1 MEQKLY
7 PSLTPATANATASP
21 TAPPPAPYDVESMI
35 NKHLQSE
42 LQKVNSF
49 NNSIQN
55 ISLMMKYYEME
66 ENKYKQKYNKYK
78 LINNL
83 INSLDGIIVIGT
95 TSASISLSITGV
107 GIIVVPIAAGVGC
120 TTGILVKICSSYLK
134 KKEQNY
140 KLKYTI
146 IQKTLDDFRQLY
158 VASLKDNCIDEK
170 EYHRFVTQFENYQAT
185 ANAASQEIHTKSR
198 AASRTA
204 SHTASHTKSQVASR
218 ATANAA
224 LHATATTAS
233 HTPPT
238 IPLKPHNFL

>member
-7 PSLTPATANATASP
+7 PSLTP
-21 TAPPPAPYDVESMI
+21 TAPPSAPYDVESMI
-35 NKHLQSE
+35 NKQMQSALQNE

-55 ISLMMKYYEME
+55 ISLMMKYYELE
-66 ENKYKQKYNKYK
+66 EKKYKKKYTKYK
-78 LINNL
+78 LIKNL
-83 INSLDGIIVIGT
+83 INSFDGIIVIGT

-158 VASLKDNCIDEK
+158 VTSLKDNHIDEK
-170 EYHRFVTQFENYQAT
+170 EYHRFVTQFENYQVASRAT
-185 ANAASQEIHTKSR
+185 AN
-198 AASRTA
+198 TA
-204 SHTASHTKSQVASR
+204 SHTKSHTKSQVASH
-218 ATANAA
+218 ATAN
-224 LHATATTAS
+224 TAS

>member
-7 PSLTPATANATASP
+7 PSLTPTAS
-21 TAPPPAPYDVESMI
+21 PPAPYDIESMI
-35 NKHLQSE
+35 NKRLQSALQNE

-66 ENKYKQKYNKYK
+66 EKKYKQKYNKYK

-83 INSLDGIIVIGT
+83 INSLDGIIVIAT

-120 TTGILVKICSSYLK
+120 TTGILVKICSSHLK

-158 VASLKDNCIDEK
+158 VTSLKDNHIDEK
-170 EYHRFVTQFENYQAT
+170 EYHRFVTQFENYQV
-185 ANAASQEIHTKSR
+185 ASQEIHTKSR
-198 AASRTA
+198 
-204 SHTASHTKSQVASR
+204 TASHTKSQVASHT
-218 ATANAA
+218 TANAA
-224 LHATATTAS
+224 ATATAS

>member
-7 PSLTPATANATASP
+7 PSLTPATANATAS
-21 TAPPPAPYDVESMI
+21 PPAPYDVESMI

-198 AASRTA
+198 AAS
-204 SHTASHTKSQVASR
+204 HTASHTKSQVASR

-224 LHATATTAS
+224 LHAAATATANTAS

>member
-1 MEQKLY
+1 
-7 PSLTPATANATASP
+7 
-21 TAPPPAPYDVESMI
+21 MI

-185 ANAASQEIHTKSR
+185 ANATANAASQEIHTKSR
-198 AASRTA
+198 VASRELSHTA
-204 SHTASHTKSQVASR
+204 SHTASHTKSQV
-218 ATANAA
+218 
-224 LHATATTAS
+224 AS

>member
-21 TAPPPAPYDVESMI
+21 PAPYDVESMI
-35 NKHLQSE
+35 NKHLQSALQSE

-198 AASRTA
+198 AAS
-204 SHTASHTKSQVASR
+204 HTASHTKSQVASR

-224 LHATATTAS
+224 LHATASTAS

>member
-7 PSLTPATANATASP
+7 PSLTPTASP

-95 TSASISLSITGV
+95 TLASISLSITGV

-120 TTGILVKICSSYLK
+120 TTGILVKISSSYLK

-158 VASLKDNCIDEK
+158 VTSLKDNCIDEK

-185 ANAASQEIHTKSR
+185 ANATANAASQEIHTKSHV
-198 AASRTA
+198 ASREL
-204 SHTASHTKSQVASR
+204 SHTASHTKSQV
-218 ATANAA
+218 
-224 LHATATTAS
+224 AS

>member
-1 MEQKLY
+1 MEQNLY
-7 PSLTPATANATASP
+7 PSLTPATAIATANATASP
-21 TAPPPAPYDVESMI
+21 PTPYDVESMI
-35 NKHLQSE
+35 NKRLQSE

-66 ENKYKQKYNKYK
+66 EKKYKQKYNKYK

-158 VASLKDNCIDEK
+158 ITSLKDNHIDEK
-170 EYHRFVTQFENYQAT
+170 EYQRFVTQFENYQVASRAT
-185 ANAASQEIHTKSR
+185 TNTTSHTK
-198 AASRTA
+198 
-204 SHTASHTKSQVASR
+204 SHTKSQVASH

-224 LHATATTAS
+224 ATATANTAS

>member
-7 PSLTPATANATASP
+7 PSLTPST
-21 TAPPPAPYDVESMI
+21 PAPYDVESMI
-35 NKHLQSE
+35 NKRLQSE

-55 ISLMMKYYEME
+55 ISPMMKYYEME
-66 ENKYKQKYNKYK
+66 EKKYKQKYNKYK

-120 TTGILVKICSSYLK
+120 TTDILVKIRSSYLK

-158 VASLKDNCIDEK
+158 VASLKDNHIDEK
-170 EYHRFVTQFENYQAT
+170 EYHRFVTQFENYQV
-185 ANAASQEIHTKSR
+185 ASQVASHTKSR
-198 AASRTA
+198 AA

>member
-1 MEQKLY
+1 M
-7 PSLTPATANATASP
+7 
-21 TAPPPAPYDVESMI
+21 
-35 NKHLQSE
+35 
-42 LQKVNSF
+42 
-49 NNSIQN
+49 
-55 ISLMMKYYEME
+55 
-66 ENKYKQKYNKYK
+66 
-78 LINNL
+78 
-83 INSLDGIIVIGT
+83 
-95 TSASISLSITGV
+95 
-107 GIIVVPIAAGVGC
+107 
-120 TTGILVKICSSYLK
+120 K

-198 AASRTA
+198 TGSR
-204 SHTASHTKSQVASR
+204 TASHTKSQVASR

>member
-7 PSLTPATANATASP
+7 PSLTPTAS
-21 TAPPPAPYDVESMI
+21 PPAPYDVESMI
-35 NKHLQSE
+35 NKRLQSE
-42 LQKVNSF
+42 LQKVNKF

-66 ENKYKQKYNKYK
+66 EKKYKQKHNKYK

-158 VASLKDNCIDEK
+158 VTTPKDNHIDEK
-170 EYHRFVTQFENYQAT
+170 EYHRFVTQFENYQV
-185 ANAASQEIHTKSR
+185 ASHEASHTKSR
-198 AASRTA
+198 A
-204 SHTASHTKSQVASR
+204 ASHTKSQVASH
-218 ATANAA
+218 ATANA
-224 LHATATTAS
+224 TANTAS

>member
-21 TAPPPAPYDVESMI
+21 PAPYDVESMI
-35 NKHLQSE
+35 NKHLQNE

-66 ENKYKQKYNKYK
+66 EKKYKQKYNKYK

-204 SHTASHTKSQVASR
+204 SHTKSQVASR

>member
-1 MEQKLY
+1 MEQKHY
-7 PSLTPATANATASP
+7 PSLTPATANATAS
-21 TAPPPAPYDVESMI
+21 PPAPYDVESMI

-198 AASRTA
+198 AAS
-204 SHTASHTKSQVASR
+204 HTASHTKSQVASR

>member
-7 PSLTPATANATASP
+7 PSLTPATAIATANTTASP
-21 TAPPPAPYDVESMI
+21 PTPYDVESMI

-66 ENKYKQKYNKYK
+66 EKKYKQKYNKYK

-146 IQKTLDDFRQLY
+146 IQNLY
-158 VASLKDNCIDEK
+158 T
-170 EYHRFVTQFENYQAT
+170 R
-185 ANAASQEIHTKSR
+185 
-198 AASRTA
+198 
-204 SHTASHTKSQVASR
+204 
-218 ATANAA
+218 
-224 LHATATTAS
+224 
-233 HTPPT
+233 
-238 IPLKPHNFL
+238 